1 MSRPE
6 RDPRPV
12 ALVTGE
18 VSPYRREPFRLLA
31 DREDVEVL
39 AWGERGA
46 AGEPAAAGGTQPP
59 AGSAP
64 PTSAG
69 PPVRRTSEAGAA
81 RLVASGRYRAVIC
94 GLGGRIALP
103 GCYLAARRARVP
115 FVLWASLWAHPR
127 SAAHLASYI
136 PTRHLYRDAD
146 AVVTYGPHVSAYVAA
161 RRGGRGRIFEAPQA
175 VSVEHFGQFVP
186 ADRVA
191 EARRAARAGDG
202 GFLALFVGRLV
213 PEKGVLTLLEAWRV
227 TGFRGDA
234 SLALA
239 GEGPL
244 RGLVERA
251 GPSVRG
257 LGGVPRGELP
267 ALYAAAD
274 VLVLPSERTATF
286 LEPWGLVVNEA
297 MLQSTPV
304 IASTAVG
311 AVAGGLVRDGH
322 NGLVCP
328 PARGQ
333 ELAARLR
340 TLYNDSVLRHRLGAA
355 GRVDALGYTERAWA
369 DGMSRA
375 LASTGTSRT

>member
-1 MSRPE
+1 MSR
-6 RDPRPV
+6 RQDPRPV
-12 ALVTGE
+12 ALVTGA

-31 DREDVEVL
+31 EREEVEVIT
-39 AWGERGA
+39 WGEDASGDADRDSDPGA
-46 AGEPAAAGGTQPP
+46 PL
-59 AGSAP
+59 
-64 PTSAG
+64 
-69 PPVRRTSEAGAA
+69 RRTSEAGAA

-103 GCYLAARRARVP
+103 GCYLGARRARVP

-127 SAAHLASYI
+127 SAAHLASYL
-136 PTRHLYRDAD
+136 PTRRLYRDAD
-146 AVVTYGPHVSAYVAA
+146 AIVTYGPHVSAYVAA
-161 RRGGRGRIFEAPQA
+161 RRRGRGRIFEAPQA
-175 VSVEHFGQFVP
+175 VSVEHFGQSVP
-186 ADRVA
+186 AERVA
-191 EARRAARAGDG
+191 AARHAARVADG

-227 TGFRGDA
+227 TGLRADA

-251 GPSVRG
+251 GPRVRALGSVSRDD
-257 LGGVPRGELP
+257 LP

-286 LEPWGLVVNEA
+286 LEPWGLVINEA
-297 MLQSTPV
+297 MLQSTPI
-304 IASTAVG
+304 IASTDVG
-311 AVAGGLVRDGH
+311 AVAGGLVRDGY
-322 NGLVCP
+322 NGLVCS

-333 ELAARLR
+333 ELGARLR
-340 TLYNDSVLRHRLGAA
+340 TLYNEPVLRHRLGVA
-355 GRVDALGYTERAWA
+355 GRVDALEFTERAWA

-375 LASTGTSRT
+375 LASTGASRT